1 MNYSS
6 YYFEFFPGDECK
18 QNLQLTGRARG
29 CEKRES
35 VCASERVCLSKNA
48 SSVTQVI
55 PSVLLYLRRRR
66 RRKKTK
72 EYRSVKAI
80 PKALDL

>member
-18 QNLQLTGRARG
+18 QNLQLTRARG
-29 CEKRES
+29 CEKRER
-35 VCASERVCLSKNA
+35 VCTNERVCLSKNA

-55 PSVLLYLRRRR
+55 PSVLLYRRRRRRR

-72 EYRSVKAI
+72 E
-80 PKALDL
+80 